1 MVVWFIVDLFS
12 QEHLQQEEEYKVAR
26 LSVYKNADLSWCDKW
41 IVDYPKIH
49 TCAQLYHPIIG

>member
-26 LSVYKNADLSWCDKW
+26 LSVYKCRFELLWQMQVRNESFIAVSN
-41 IVDYPKIH
+41 
-49 TCAQLYHPIIG
+49 